1 MYGILGIVCCVPRAV
16 NIKRSKTTNRDTPSG
31 WEELWRRMETLERA
45 ERATNQ
51 RDRVGVRHHFAA
63 AAIDAARFAREGL
76 QDERD
81 RYLAK

>member
-1 MYGILGIVCCVPRAV
+1 MVSKVLCAAFHVLL
-16 NIKRSKTTNRDTPSG
+16 IKRSKTTNRDTPSG

>member
-1 MYGILGIVCCVPRAV
+1 
-16 NIKRSKTTNRDTPSG
+16 
-31 WEELWRRMETLERA
+31 METLERA